1 MDDLVNE
8 LRNPKGTSGSDFNAT
23 YWLGLA
29 NKAADRIEQIKEL
42 YLEYVDLS
50 EERAAR
56 IKQLEQALAHI
67 YAWYPISVTQPRQT
81 IDDIREFAKA
91 ALGEKKDD

>member
-29 NKAADRIEQIKEL
+29 NKAADRIEQL
-42 YLEYVDLS
+42 
-50 EERAAR
+50 
-56 IKQLEQALAHI
+56 
-67 YAWYPISVTQPRQT
+67 
-81 IDDIREFAKA
+81 KA
-91 ALGEKKDD
+91 ALETVMRSAGHTEADIRAAIGEKKDD

>member
-1 MDDLVNE
+1 MDDLVKR
-8 LRNPKGTSGSDFNAT
+8 LRNTGEGDMYFVPYTTKVLIDE
-23 YWLGLA
+23 
-29 NKAADRIEQIKEL
+29 AADRLEQIKEL
-42 YLEYVDLS
+42 YLKYVDIS